1 MAIEV
6 PEVRVVDQVAEKTQ
20 GLVFPDGVRIRHVA
34 FEDATRHGRSLAD
47 ESAGYYA
54 HPEMTAPG
62 QIVSASLTG
71 IAPV

>member
-6 PEVRVVDQVAEKTQ
+6 PEVGVMDQFAEKTQ

-47 ESAGYYA
+47 ESAAYYA
-54 HPEMTAPG
+54 RKDMTSPG
-62 QIVSASLTG
+62 HFVSAD
-71 IAPV
+71 